1 MFDYLVN
8 GIMMPILEMFHRI
21 SGSYGFAIVM
31 LTVFVRVLIFP
42 LSAKQYRSMKE
53 MQELQPMLKQ
63 IQAKYK
69 DNPQELNQAMMAFY
83 QEHKV
88 NPFGGCLPLL
98 IQMPFLIALYSVLIS
113 ESFTQ
118 RVGHQGWLFIQD
130 LTRVGF
136 YPMWHPPLDPYV
148 GFFHYLTTG
157 GLFWDNIGMIVVFGI
172 TTYVTQLMMMTDPND
187 PMQRQMLNTMP
198 LVITIMFLIIPLPA
212 GVLLYTVFSNFF
224 TMGQYV
230 VLKKMYGVAKPMAVA
245 APPASAATIDVAA
258 LPVKSSK
265 DSQAASKK
273 KERRNG
279 IH

>member
-8 GIMMPILEMFHRI
+8 GVMMPVLVKFHDI
-21 SGSYGFAIVM
+21 SGSYGFAIIM
-31 LTVFVRVLIFP
+31 LTVLVRLLIFP

-113 ESFTQ
+113 ESFAQ
-118 RVGHQGWLFIQD
+118 RVGHQGWLFIHD

-136 YPMWHPPLDPYV
+136 YPLWHPPLDPYV
-148 GFFHYLTTG
+148 GFFHYLTEG
-157 GLFWDNIGMIVVFGI
+157 ALYWDNVGMIALFGI

-198 LVITIMFLIIPLPA
+198 LVITVMFLLIPLPA

-224 TMGQYV
+224 TMGQYL
-230 VLKKMYGVAKPMAVA
+230 VLKNRYGVAKPAGAV
-245 APPASAATIDVAA
+245 ASAATIDIPAT
-258 LPVKSSK
+258 PVKARDSHAVSK
-265 DSQAASKK
+265 N
-273 KERRNG
+273 KERKNG

>member
-98 IQMPFLIALYSVLIS
+98 IQMPFLIALYTVLIS
-113 ESFTQ
+113 ESFAQ

-148 GFFHYLTTG
+148 GFFHYLTHG
-157 GLFWDNIGMIVVFGI
+157 ALYWDNVGMIVVFGI
-172 TTYVTQLMMMTDPND
+172 TTYMTQLMMMTDPND

-198 LVITIMFLIIPLPA
+198 LVITIMFLLIPLPA

-245 APPASAATIDVAA
+245 AAPASAATIDVAA
-258 LPVKSSK
+258 APVKAR

-273 KERRNG
+273 KERKNG

>member
-1 MFDYLVN
+1 MFDFLVN
-8 GIMMPILEMFHRI
+8 GMMMPILEFFHRL

-31 LTVFVRVLIFP
+31 LTVVIRAAIFP
-42 LSAKQYRSMKE
+42 LSAKQYKSMKE
-53 MQELQPMLKQ
+53 MQELQPKLKEL
-63 IQAKYK
+63 QAKYK

-98 IQMPFLIALYSVLIS
+98 IQMPFLIALYSTLIS
-113 ESFTQ
+113 TAFTE
-118 RVGHQGWLFIQD
+118 RVGHTGWLFVQD

-136 YPMWHPPLDPYV
+136 YPAWHPPLESYV

-157 GLFWDNIGMIVVFGI
+157 QLFWDNIGMIVVFGV
-172 TTYVTQLMMMTDPND
+172 TTYITQLMMMTDPND

-198 LVITIMFLIIPLPA
+198 IMITVMFLIIPLPA

-230 VLKKMYGVAKPMAVA
+230 LLKRMYGATKL
-245 APPASAATIDVAA
+245 ASATAGEAIDVPAQ
-258 LPVKSSK
+258 PVKPAGG
-265 DSQAASKK
+265 DKK
-273 KERRNG
+273 GR
-279 IH
+279 